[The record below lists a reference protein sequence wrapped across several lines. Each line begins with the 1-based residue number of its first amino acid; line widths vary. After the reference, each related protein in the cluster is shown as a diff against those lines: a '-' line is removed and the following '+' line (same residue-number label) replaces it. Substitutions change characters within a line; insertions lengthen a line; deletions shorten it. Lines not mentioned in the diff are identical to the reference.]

1 MFLRFVLFVS
11 LFGLANAT
19 AWAGSVYTTGNN
31 TISAAPQLDMRVTI
45 PKLIFLQVGT
55 GTYFADSTG
64 VNLISF
70 NVLASNLGN
79 GTAVAG
85 TVASGDLG
93 NGSVTA
99 RLVGNNGSI
108 TLSAT
113 ATGGLQNATGD
124 TINYNQINTQSLS
137 LTTPVVLAAP
147 VLSNATSST
156 VIAPSAGRVVNK
168 DARWTYTYL
177 NSSVV
182 PSGVYGGVNIR
193 NGRVT
198 YTASML

>member
-19 AWAGSVYTTGNN
+19 AWAGSVYTTGNK